1 MLVDQVKVTVEAG
14 SGGSGCVSFHREKYV
29 PKGGPDGGNG
39 GDGGNVYVE
48 GINNIYLLKKFREQ
62 PYIKADNGGPGQ
74 KNKKHGA
81 NAPDLIIKV
90 PFGTR
95 ITNLNNNSQIEI
107 LDGSSRFLLAKGGYG
122 GRGNWE
128 FRSATN
134 QTPLQFEKGRPGQIV
149 PYLFELQLIADIG
162 LIGLPNAGKSTLLN
176 ALTEAKAKTADYP
189 FTTLEPNLGV
199 LENLIIADIPGLI
212 EGAHTGKGLGIQFL
226 RHVERTKVLV
236 HCLSCQSSNPVKDY
250 QIIRQELEAYNPL
263 LLKRPELLLLTKTD
277 VLSTQELTALKTKL
291 KKQGLSPLPISV
303 LDDNSLHTLKNEV
316 KNLIK

>member
-95 ITNLNNNSQIEI
+95 ITNLNDNSQIEI
-107 LDGSSRFLLAKGGYG
+107 LDSSSHFLLAKGGYG

-277 VLSTQELTALKTKL
+277 VLSNQELTTLKTKL

-303 LDDNSLHTLKNEV
+303 LDDNSLHTFKNEV

>member
-48 GINNIYLLKKFREQ
+48 GLNNIYLLKKFREQ
-62 PYIKADNGGPGQ
+62 PYIKADNGDPGQ

-81 NAPDLIIKV
+81 NAPDLTIKV

-95 ITNLNNNSQIEI
+95 ITNLNDNSQIEI
-107 LDGSSRFLLAKGGYG
+107 LDSSSHFLLAKGGYG

-176 ALTEAKAKTADYP
+176 ALTQAKAKTADYP

-199 LENLIIADIPGLI
+199 LDNLIIADIPGLI
-212 EGAHTGKGLGIQFL
+212 EGAHIGKGLGIQFL
-226 RHVERTKVLV
+226 RHVERTKMLV

-250 QIIRQELEAYNPL
+250 QIIRKELEAYNPL

-277 VLSTQELTALKTKL
+277 VLSNQELTTLKTKL

-303 LDDNSLHTLKNEV
+303 LDDNSLHTLRNKV

>member
-176 ALTEAKAKTADYP
+176 ALTQAKAKTADYP

-199 LENLIIADIPGLI
+199 LDNLIIADIPGLI
-212 EGAHTGKGLGIQFL
+212 EGAHIGKGLGIQFL

-303 LDDNSLHTLKNEV
+303 LDDNSLHALKNEV

>member
-39 GDGGNVYVE
+39 GDGGNVYVV